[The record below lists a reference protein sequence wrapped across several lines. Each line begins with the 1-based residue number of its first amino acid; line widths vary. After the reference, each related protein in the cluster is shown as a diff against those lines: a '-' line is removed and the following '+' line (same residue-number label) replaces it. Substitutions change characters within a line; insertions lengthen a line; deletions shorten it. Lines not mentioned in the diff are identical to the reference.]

1 MKWIND
7 LRSLVSRHQLVMAI
21 ALTIFIALIMTVL
34 SLSLYV
40 SSGTLQLDLSR
51 PGYESARKELIKPQ
65 NDADFASNGPVN
77 KETLETYQKL
87 FDEHRKELNSIGK
100 FKDKALDDDTLI
112 FSQDTVQN

>member
-7 LRSLVSRHQLVMAI
+7 LRTLAVRHQLVMAI
-21 ALTIFIALIMTVL
+21 ALTIFIALIMTVV

-65 NDADFASNGPVN
+65 NEADFATNGSVD
-77 KETLETYQKL
+77 KEALEKYQKL
-87 FDEHRKELNSIGK
+87 FDEQRKELNSIGK
-100 FKDKALDDDTLI
+100 FKDKALEDETLTLA
-112 FSQDTVQN
+112 QDPAQN